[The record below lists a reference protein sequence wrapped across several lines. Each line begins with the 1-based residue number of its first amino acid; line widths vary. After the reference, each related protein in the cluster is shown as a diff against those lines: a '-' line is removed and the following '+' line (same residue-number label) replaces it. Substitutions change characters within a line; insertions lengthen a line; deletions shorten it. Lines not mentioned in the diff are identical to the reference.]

1 MVGSWFTQGRLVC
14 RCSHS
19 LRVVPLS
26 CWLNCCCCSGKLL
39 GVWVW
44 WEGCCSKLSPWRDEK
59 HSEALNANAV
69 EQVRAAR
76 TMAAIE
82 LCRRKLALVSQ
93 LSTCHCYCQ
102 REGDERNRL
111 QQQKIQF
118 IKKKNQ
124 PNQTTTTTKQSWGIA
139 SIKCT
144 LQSCLEEKM
153 WHVGEK
159 WGHCGE
165 KGKINTNVA
174 VAKFCVLHAIT
185 KCSSSPY
192 VL

>member
-1 MVGSWFTQGRLVC
+1 MKHHHCTNRILQIFQQKVKGEMVGSWFTQGRLVC

-19 LRVVPLS
+19 LRVVPSS

-39 GVWVW
+39 GLWVW

-118 IKKKNQ
+118 IKKKTN
-124 PNQTTTTTKQSWGIA
+124 PTKQQQQNNPGELPVLNVLSNLAWRK
-139 SIKCT
+139 KCD
-144 LQSCLEEKM
+144 M
-153 WHVGEK
+153 
-159 WGHCGE
+159 
-165 KGKINTNVA
+165 
-174 VAKFCVLHAIT
+174 
-185 KCSSSPY
+185 
-192 VL
+192 